1 MEEVFQ
7 ECSNFPPILA
17 FSDTQLKDGSSIPEI
32 KGYSFE
38 KVNSSTKAGGVGVY
52 VSNFLHCDVRHDLSL
67 KISGCEDIWLEV
79 SSTDKCSRKNNDKH
93 AIIIGVIYRH
103 DFKSNYN
110 LFCDSYCKI
119 LDKLNKSK
127 QKYYICGDFNINLLK
142 YDLVKNVTNY
152 LNEVTSMSC
161 NTLIDKPTRIT
172 KNSASCVSHVYS
184 NFDSNKIDNFIIMGD
199 VSDHY
204 GTFSKIQGVSINQSY
219 PDVYFRKTNL
229 NEAQWANFN
238 YELDESLKSLSFP
251 TSPQSL
257 NVNKMAKQIT
267 DAYNNLIKKYMPLKK
282 LSNKHNKKPDKPWI
296 TSGIKK
302 SIRTKMK
309 LFRKANK
316 TKNVDDYQKYKKFL
330 NTLTHTKKK
339 AEYMYYKNKC
349 ILYGQD
355 KSKTWQLINE
365 ITNRKRKSGSIIKSL
380 KDQKGC
386 ILNEPKDI
394 VNCLNN
400 HFSSVGKEMAEKIKT
415 PKDPL
420 TYINKEVYNSFF
432 FKLYKCL
439 RNLEAHH

>member
-1 MEEVFQ
+1 M
-7 ECSNFPPILA
+7 
-17 FSDTQLKDGSSIPEI
+17 
-32 KGYSFE
+32 
-38 KVNSSTKAGGVGVY
+38 
-52 VSNFLHCDVRHDLSL
+52 
-67 KISGCEDIWLEV
+67 
-79 SSTDKCSRKNNDKH
+79 
-93 AIIIGVIYRH
+93 
-103 DFKSNYN
+103 
-110 LFCDSYCKI
+110 
-119 LDKLNKSK
+119 NKSK

-229 NEAQWANFN
+229 SEAQWANFN

-251 TSPQSL
+251 TSPQSS

-282 LSNKHNKKPDKPWI
+282 VSNKHNKKPDKPWI

-316 TKNVDDYQKYKKFL
+316 TKNVDDYQKYKTFL
-330 NTLTHTKKK
+330 NILTHTKKK

-355 KSKTWQLINE
+355 KSKT
-365 ITNRKRKSGSIIKSL
+365 
-380 KDQKGC
+380 
-386 ILNEPKDI
+386 
-394 VNCLNN
+394 
-400 HFSSVGKEMAEKIKT
+400 
-415 PKDPL
+415 
-420 TYINKEVYNSFF
+420 
-432 FKLYKCL
+432 
-439 RNLEAHH
+439 